1 MNTMTARDLRD
12 AGTSKPQS
20 ISASS
25 TQKKRI
31 ITSYRTVSSTR
42 NPSLTIFPYIWTIQ
56 AIQWRELWTTKVCM
70 PHSLLLSHDKFMLHK
85 LRPPRFAMS
94 CNSTKKTR
102 KKDPLVNSPITN
114 PPLSFGMEVVSTVV
128 LYKFI
133 RPRHLLSI
141 VPEISWYVPKI
152 DDFTLFAHTNWLV
165 HWYTGTVPV
174 PYQVQHP

>member
-1 MNTMTARDLRD
+1 MNSIAARHLRD

-20 ISASS
+20 ISASW
-25 TQKKRI
+25 TQKERI

-114 PPLSFGMEVVSTVV
+114 PPLSFGTEVVLSYPFHGKLLMVRLTPITVYLFHIRFGEMSAIEAKADSSTD
-128 LYKFI
+128 
-133 RPRHLLSI
+133 
-141 VPEISWYVPKI
+141 EKI
-152 DDFTLFAHTNWLV
+152 NETSRS
-165 HWYTGTVPV
+165 
-174 PYQVQHP
+174 

>member
-1 MNTMTARDLRD
+1 MYFAECCGQASVVDVCKEWGISKSHGYRILNRWQTEESIVSRHLRD
-12 AGTSKPQS
+12 ARTSKPQS

-25 TQKKRI
+25 TQKERI

-42 NPSLTIFPYIWTIQ
+42 NPSLTIFPYIWTVQ

-114 PPLSFGMEVVSTVV
+114 RLITFGVRPL
-128 LYKFI
+128 
-133 RPRHLLSI
+133 
-141 VPEISWYVPKI
+141 
-152 DDFTLFAHTNWLV
+152 
-165 HWYTGTVPV
+165 
-174 PYQVQHP
+174 Q